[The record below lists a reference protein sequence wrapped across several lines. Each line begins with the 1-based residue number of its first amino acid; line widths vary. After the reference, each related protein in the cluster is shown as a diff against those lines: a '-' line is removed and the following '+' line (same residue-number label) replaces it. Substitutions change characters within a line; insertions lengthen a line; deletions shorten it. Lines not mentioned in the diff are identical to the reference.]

1 MTKFMKYATAFTSA
15 SILSLT
21 GAMGAAM
28 AQEVQ
33 DGTALTT
40 ETEAAV
46 EAQVETQA
54 ASETEVDGL
63 TRDEL
68 TEITE
73 NQFAAADENA
83 DELLDEA
90 EFETFTRGVSNTM
103 VDDYAVNLDMS
114 IASAGTRMG
123 VDISSSGAVADMME
137 RDTSD
142 FYEDADSEDK
152 VAAAASARFA
162 ELNTDGAVDAT
173 VLVSEGTTAFN
184 QADADGDELLIDSE
198 LDAFAESFTGLDVS
212 AEQEIETD
220 TDAAG

>member
-1 MTKFMKYATAFTSA
+1 MTNFMKYATALTSA
-15 SILSLT
+15 SILSL
-21 GAMGAAM
+21 GAAM
-28 AQEVQ
+28 AQDVQ
-33 DGTALTT
+33 DDTERTT

-46 EAQVETQA
+46 EMQA
-54 ASETEVDGL
+54 DTDAAAETEVDGL
-63 TRDEL
+63 TQDEL
-68 TEITE
+68 TELTE
-73 NQFAAADENA
+73 NQFTAADENA
-83 DELLDEA
+83 DELLDEV
-90 EFETFTRGVSNTM
+90 EFEAFTRGVSNTM

-137 RDTSD
+137 RDTSG

-162 ELNTDGAVDAT
+162 ELNTDGTVDAT
-173 VLVSEGTTAFN
+173 VLVSDGITAFN

-198 LDAFAESFTGLDVS
+198 LDAFAQSFTGLQVS
-212 AEQEIETD
+212 VEQEVETD